1 MWDLMIGFLIFA
13 GGMLA
18 GVIMMCLSQAGKYA
32 DEQMENMKWR
42 DNE

>member
-1 MWDLMIGFLIFA
+1 MWDLIIGFLTFA

-18 GVIMMCLSQAGKYA
+18 GVVMMCLFQAGKHA

-42 DNE
+42 DKV